1 MRFTFL
7 RLAPLWATLSASGPL
22 HAAASLLVDDAGT
35 TPEGTCQLE
44 TWTRQHAG
52 HRELTAVPACTLSG
66 TELSLGLSHLRGER
80 ALPWALG
87 AKRAVR
93 HWHDERLQL
102 AASIET
108 AGDVRQGGARSWSL
122 NLPLSVA
129 LDRQALTAAHF
140 NAGWSRS
147 RHERGITLGAG
158 VDIRIAPT
166 WSLLA
171 EQARDAA
178 RHRSSHLGI
187 RRHLPGEASLDLLA
201 GRVHDRTGT
210 SWITVGLNLPLS
222 R

>member
-7 RLAPLWATLSASGPL
+7 RLAPLWATLSASSPL

-35 TPEGTCQLE
+35 TPQGTCQLE
-44 TWTRQHAG
+44 SWTRRAASHL
-52 HRELTAVPACTLSG
+52 ELTAVPACTLAG
-66 TELSLGLSHLRGER
+66 TELSLGLSHLRGEG

-87 AKRAVR
+87 AKRALR

-108 AGDVRQGGARSWSL
+108 AGDVRQAGARSWAL
-122 NLPLSVA
+122 NLPLSVG
-129 LDRQALTAAHF
+129 LGRQSLSAAHF

-147 RHERGITLGAG
+147 RHEGGITLGAG
-158 VDIRIAPT
+158 IDIRIAPS

-171 EQARDAA
+171 EQARDAT
-178 RHRSSHLGI
+178 RHRSSQLGV
-187 RRHLPGEASLDLLA
+187 RRHLPGEASLDLLV
-201 GRVHDRTGT
+201 GRADGRTAT

>member
-7 RLAPLWATLSASGPL
+7 RLAPLWATLSASSPL

-35 TPEGTCQLE
+35 TPQGTCQLE
-44 TWTRQHAG
+44 SWTRHAAS
-52 HRELTAVPACTLSG
+52 HLELTAVPACTLGG
-66 TELSLGLSHLRGER
+66 TELSLGLGHLRGEGT
-80 ALPWALG
+80 LPWALG
-87 AKRAVR
+87 AKRALR
-93 HWHDERLQL
+93 HWHGERLQL

-108 AGDVRQGGARSWSL
+108 AGDVRQAGARSWAL

-129 LDRQALTAAHF
+129 LGRQSLSAAHF

-158 VDIRIAPT
+158 IDIRIAAS

-178 RHRSSHLGI
+178 RHRSSQLGI
-187 RRHLPGEASLDLLA
+187 RRHLRGEASLDLLA
-201 GRVHDRTGT
+201 GRADGRTAT